1 MVNLEYL
8 NCFLLLTRQL
18 INLVKQ
24 PIQWITYT
32 EIGQSFLTIYNIKLI
47 ILFMQIDKTISSLD
61 R

>member
-47 ILFMQIDKTISSLD
+47 ILFMQTDKNISSLD

>member
-47 ILFMQIDKTISSLD
+47 ILFMQTDKIISSLD